1 MLLKTNYWRK
11 DIMKKFILITA
22 IVLSI
27 VSIKSHAAL
36 YKNCSSYKDKS
47 GYIKSISVGVD
58 NAEDANISIT
68 LQINNADTT
77 PISVYRKI
85 NDENGKAM
93 FDLLLSSYTKENTIT
108 ITRCVDDQI
117 AGATSTIRY

>member
-1 MLLKTNYWRK
+1 
-11 DIMKKFILITA
+11 MKRFMLITS
-22 IVLSI
+22 IVLST

-36 YKNCSSYKDKS
+36 YKNCSSSKDKS

-58 NAEDANISIT
+58 NGEDANVSIT
-68 LQINNADTT
+68 LQINSTDTT

-93 FDLLLSSYTKENTIT
+93 FDLLLSSYTKENSIT

-117 AGATSTIRY
+117 AGVTSTIRY